1 MVDSGPLVV
10 AEDVHRQRQR
20 EINGKHNDQNPDLQR
35 QDQLEVLKMNS
46 VENVEDAGTSSSPEI
61 VEELVDGLALGREK
75 SQEEVIVVSEED
87 EEEELSKNGGGET
100 NGPNTIMG
108 GSSNTDEESILT
120 NCRKENSLDEK
131 QTTPSVD
138 GTADDDLEV
147 IEITSTPPPTS
158 SEVITGNEASNKI
171 VNNNDSIALK
181 HKITG
186 ALEGKTANNNVVLQ
200 NCVGRTTQESPKEGN
215 DTSSKHN
222 EMGLSEENRKVE
234 PLKINL
240 HREPIRTIIK
250 LPPGTGSGSDHQ
262 PSSPK
267 ITIKPIKPPP
277 NVDGTQVNSI
287 PKLTIKPVVNPEES
301 SSEQMQ
307 IIPKLHIKNSSLDNS
322 GGEGAE
328 PHIVPK
334 LTIRAVN
341 HSSPTIAGS
350 SGSASND
357 TSSSATHNSSN
368 SSASNSPPMVP
379 KLTIKKDNHHHHSS
393 HHHHHHHHSHH
404 NNRLVAKEDD
414 PPTIPKLHIKAIP
427 DPAASSPSS
436 GSSGTSSGPVL
447 TSSEG
452 VKLTIKP
459 IPEPPLP
466 KLTIKTSSLDSN
478 DVSVVSSTSSNFS
491 PKLSTPPPASPSD
504 QHSSISSTIPKLT
517 IKPIPKPAPVI
528 PRDPSEVPIPKL
540 TIKPMPPK
548 PLASEDSCSSETS
561 INSLESSPISSSSS
575 APGSAICSPSVV
587 PKLTIKV
594 PKENDSV
601 VTSLPQIT
609 SGSITTTTSTSAV
622 TPPTIPVVKKL
633 NIKPMPPQPKEVLKE
648 KTPPPEDDIVDV
660 TEDDVYEPVTINID
674 LEEPEPILIPKF
686 TIKTIPTNSK
696 SKDSETDSAP
706 KITLKQIPE
715 PDREQTTP
723 PPPHDPS
730 TEESDQQP
738 PEVSTSSSKT
748 PDSGCDSPRIIL
760 KINKGSSCTTTSAA
774 QSTPAVPLEKEEPLA
789 NKVEEPVNDLKRSI
803 PEPSPEPSSDVPE
816 LKKIKLNHQT
826 VIVPNQVAKMPPVEN
841 DVIVIDDDSKSDMG
855 EDPIPA
861 QVDVQVEKVRTPS
874 PLIEIP
880 KSNEAPTAKTIETP
894 ATVSQEEG
902 NKLKEMLFQ
911 AKRQRAKTPT
921 PHMDPRPKRTAAIH
935 AIPASVLLKRHPT
948 TSSSPVAV
956 PVIQPIPE
964 AERPVSNN
972 ITSVLLLENDEGSS
986 SDCMIIEDPLTLAE
1000 KNGTSSN
1007 SNSSSFSSVT
1017 PVMSITTTPAVSF
1030 PVMND
1035 FTAAIPSTKVRMST
1049 RSGGSGSTPSPKDT
1063 VITHKPPDKDSGL
1076 DEGKTDLE
1084 DAPPPVKRP
1093 RGRPKRTVIVAPKET
1108 DEIVADEETEET
1120 VSSKL
1125 TMALSLEANGNTSS
1139 SELPPMLPLSLFSKD
1154 NPCRVSPRVLLKPLT
1169 PSRLDQ
1175 KPPASPLVV
1184 NTTTMAST
1192 DSVDVEEST
1201 CSSSKDPLNGVAIP
1215 STEVSTSPEV
1225 PEVVKEPE
1233 PVTPR

>member
-20 EINGKHNDQNPDLQR
+20 EINGNKHSDQSPDLQR

-46 VENVEDAGTSSSPEI
+46 AEHVEDAGTSSSPEI
-61 VEELVDGLALGREK
+61 VEELDDLGLGRKK

-87 EEEELSKNGGGET
+87 EEEELSKNGGGGETT
-100 NGPNTIMG
+100 NGPTSLIMG
-108 GSSNTDEESILT
+108 GSSNTEEKSILN
-120 NCRKENSLDEK
+120 NCREENSVDEK
-131 QTTPSVD
+131 RTTPSVD
-138 GTADDDLEV
+138 GTVDDDLEV
-147 IEITSTPPPTS
+147 IEIPSTPPPPLS
-158 SEVITGNEASNKI
+158 SEVVTGQEASNKI

-181 HKITG
+181 HKLTG
-186 ALEGKTANNNVVLQ
+186 AVEGKTANNNVVLQ

-215 DTSSKHN
+215 HIPSKHSS
-222 EMGLSEENRKVE
+222 EMGVSEESRKVE

-267 ITIKPIKPPP
+267 ITIKPLKPPP

-287 PKLTIKPVVNPEES
+287 PKLTIKPVVNPDEA

-322 GGEGAE
+322 GGDGPE

-368 SSASNSPPMVP
+368 SSVSNSPPMVP

-404 NNRLVAKEDD
+404 NNRLVSKEDD
-414 PPTIPKLHIKAIP
+414 PPAIPKLHIKAIP
-427 DPAASSPSS
+427 EPTASSTQSSS
-436 GSSGTSSGPVL
+436 GSASGPVL

-478 DVSVVSSTSSNFS
+478 DASVVSSTSSSFS

-504 QHSSISSTIPKLT
+504 QHSNITSTIPKLT
-517 IKPIPKPAPVI
+517 IKPIPKPPPVI

-575 APGSAICSPSVV
+575 SSAPSSAISSPSVV

-609 SGSITTTTSTSAV
+609 GGSTTTTTTSTP
-622 TPPTIPVVKKL
+622 TTQTPTIPVVKKL
-633 NIKPMPPQPKEVLKE
+633 NIKPMPPQPKETPKQA
-648 KTPPPEDDIVDV
+648 TPPPDDDVVDV
-660 TEDDVYEPVTINID
+660 TEDDIYEPVTINID
-674 LEEPEPILIPKF
+674 LEEPEPCIIPKF
-686 TIKTIPTNSK
+686 TIKTIST
-696 SKDSETDSAP
+696 DSSEISSAP
-706 KITLKQIPE
+706 KVTLKQVPS
-715 PDREQTTP
+715 PDPKTPSP

-730 TEESDQQP
+730 TANSEQQQP
-738 PEVSTSSSKT
+738 PEVTTSS
-748 PDSGCDSPRIIL
+748 SGCDSPRIIL

-774 QSTPAVPLEKEEPLA
+774 QSIPAVPEKEEPSA

-803 PEPSPEPSSDVPE
+803 PEKSSPEPTSDAPE
-816 LKKIKLNHQT
+816 VKKIKLNHQS
-826 VIVPNQVAKMPPVEN
+826 VIVPNQVATKMPPTVDN

-855 EDPIPA
+855 EEPTPA
-861 QVDVQVEKVRTPS
+861 SEDVRTEKARTPS
-874 PLIEIP
+874 PLIEKP
-880 KSNEAPTAKTIETP
+880 KPEVTPTTKVVEAPGNVVP
-894 ATVSQEEG
+894 QEDS
-902 NKLKEMLFQ
+902 NKLKEMLIM

-921 PHMDPRPKRTAAIH
+921 PHMEPRPRRTAAMH
-935 AIPASVLLKRHPT
+935 AIPASVLLRRNPT
-948 TSSSPVAV
+948 VPTPPVAV
-956 PVIQPIPE
+956 PVIQSLPE
-964 AERPVSNN
+964 AVEPVSNN
-972 ITSVLLLENDEGSS
+972 ITSVLLLENDGGSS
-986 SDCMIIEDPLTLAE
+986 SDCMIIDDPLTLAE

-1017 PVMSITTTPAVSF
+1017 PVQSVTTTVPITSDSPTTV
-1030 PVMND
+1030 P
-1035 FTAAIPSTKVRMST
+1035 PTKVRMST
-1049 RSGGSGSTPSPKDT
+1049 RSGTSGTVPSPKDT
-1063 VITHKPPDKDSGL
+1063 TVISQKPPDKDSGL
-1076 DEGKTDLE
+1076 DEGKPDLD
-1084 DAPPPVKRP
+1084 DAPPPAKRP
-1093 RGRPKRTVIVAPKET
+1093 RGRPKRTALASTKET
-1108 DEIVADEETEET
+1108 DEIVVDEETQET
-1120 VSSKL
+1120 DSSKL
-1125 TMALSLEANGNTSS
+1125 TLTLSLEANGNTSS
-1139 SELPPMLPLSLFSKD
+1139 SELPPMQPLSLFSKE

-1169 PSRLDQ
+1169 PSRLDP

-1192 DSVDVEEST
+1192 DSIDVEEST
-1201 CSSSKDPLNGVAIP
+1201 CSSSKDPLNGVEL
-1215 STEVSTSPEV
+1215 SRKEDSTSPEV
-1225 PEVVKEPE
+1225 PEVAKEPE